1 MVRWRTEKIKGAK
14 GTVLL
19 LRAALCDTVFLM
31 ADSLLRKIPKVDD
44 ILKSAE
50 WLRSAKG
57 FPQETAKDALRQVLD
72 GLRQG
77 IREGKI
83 ASIPALGEIVKDA
96 VRRASELTRPGL
108 QRVINGTGVIIHT
121 NLGRSL
127 LAPSAI
133 NALTNIAAHYSNLEY
148 DLVQGRRGDRYEHCS
163 SILQRLTGAEASLV
177 VNNNAA
183 AVLLVLNTLAE
194 GKEVVISRGELI
206 EIGGSFRIPDV
217 MRKSGAILREVGS
230 TNRTFIRDYERAMH
244 EQTGLLM
251 KAHPSN
257 FRVRGFV
264 HETSVA
270 ELVSLGEKCRIPVFY
285 DAGSGLLFQL
295 EEGRSFDEPVIMDF
309 VGTGLQAIDVISF
322 SADKLLGGPQAGIIL
337 GRKTYIEAMKKNS
350 LTRALRPDKFTL
362 AALEATLLLYLD
374 RETKRQIPTI
384 EMIYQREN
392 ELRRRAVRLAAA
404 LRKRSGALTV
414 SVVKLFSEAGGG
426 SLPDISL
433 PSYGLA
439 VVPRRL
445 SLVAFE
451 ERLRRLETPI
461 IARIEKD
468 QLLIDVRTVRKADEA
483 ALLAGL
489 AAGLTDAT

>member
-1 MVRWRTEKIKGAK
+1 M
-14 GTVLL
+14 LL
-19 LRAALCDTVFLM
+19 LRAALCDTVFSM
-31 ADSLLRKIPKVDD
+31 ADALLRKIPKVDD

-83 ASIPALGEIVKDA
+83 ASIPALGEIVSA
-96 VRRASELTRPGL
+96 AASRASELVRPGL
-108 QRVINGTGVIIHT
+108 HRVINGTGVIIHT

-133 NALTNIAAHYSNLEY
+133 NALTSIASQYSNLEY

-230 TNRTFIRDYERAMH
+230 TNRTFIRDYERAMN
-244 EQTGLLM
+244 ETTGLLM

-270 ELVSLGEKCRIPVFY
+270 ELVSLGEKYHVPVFY

-295 EEGRSFDEPVIMDF
+295 EEGRSFDEPVIVDF
-309 VGTGLQAIDVISF
+309 IGTGLDVISF
-322 SADKLLGGPQAGIIL
+322 SGDKLLGGPQAGIIL

-374 RETKRQIPTI
+374 RETRRQIPTI
-384 EMIYQREN
+384 EMIYQEEK

-404 LRKRSGALTV
+404 LRKRAGALTV
-414 SVVKLFSEAGGG
+414 SVVKLFSEVGGG

-433 PSYGLA
+433 PSYGFA

-445 SLVAFE
+445 SPVALE
-451 ERLRRLETPI
+451 ERLRKLETPI

-468 QLLIDVRTVRKADEA
+468 QILIDVRTVRKADEA

-489 AAGLTDAT
+489 AAALTDGT

>member
-1 MVRWRTEKIKGAK
+1 
-14 GTVLL
+14 
-19 LRAALCDTVFLM
+19 
-31 ADSLLRKIPKVDD
+31 
-44 ILKSAE
+44 
-50 WLRSAKG
+50 
-57 FPQETAKDALRQVLD
+57 
-72 GLRQG
+72 
-77 IREGKI
+77 
-83 ASIPALGEIVKDA
+83 
-96 VRRASELTRPGL
+96 
-108 QRVINGTGVIIHT
+108 
-121 NLGRSL
+121 
-127 LAPSAI
+127 
-133 NALTNIAAHYSNLEY
+133 
-148 DLVQGRRGDRYEHCS
+148 
-163 SILQRLTGAEASLV
+163 
-177 VNNNAA
+177 
-183 AVLLVLNTLAE
+183 
-194 GKEVVISRGELI
+194 
-206 EIGGSFRIPDV
+206 

-414 SVVKLFSEAGGG
+414 SVVKLVSEVGGG

>member
-1 MVRWRTEKIKGAK
+1 MS
-14 GTVLL
+14 
-19 LRAALCDTVFLM
+19 
-31 ADSLLRKIPKVDD
+31 DSLLRKIPKVDD

-50 WLRSAKG
+50 WARSARDV
-57 FPQETAKDALRQVLD
+57 PQETAKDALRQVLD

-77 IREGKI
+77 IREGRV
-83 ASIPALGEIVKDA
+83 ASVPAVVEIVKDT
-96 VRRASELTRPGL
+96 VKRAKELAKPGL
-108 QRVINGTGVIIHT
+108 HRVINGTGVIIHT

-133 NALTNIAAHYSNLEY
+133 SALTSIASHYSNLEY
-148 DLVQGRRGDRYEHCS
+148 DLTLGKRGDRYEHCS

-264 HETSVA
+264 HETSVV
-270 ELVSLGEKCRIPVFY
+270 ELVSLGEKHRVPVFY
-285 DAGSGLLFQL
+285 DAGSGLLFHL
-295 EEGRSFDEPVIMDF
+295 EEGRSFDEPVINDF
-309 VGTGLQAIDVISF
+309 VGTGLDVISF

-337 GRKTYIEAMKKNS
+337 GRKTYIEAMKRNS

-374 RETKRQIPTI
+374 RETKKQIPTI
-384 EMIYQREN
+384 EMIYQE
-392 ELRRRAVRLAAA
+392 EKHLRRRAVRLAAA
-404 LRKRSGALTV
+404 LKGRVGGLTA
-414 SVVKLFSEAGGG
+414 SVVKLFSEVGGG
-426 SLPDISL
+426 SLPDITL

-439 VVPRRL
+439 LVPRRL
-445 SLVAFE
+445 SLVVFE

-468 QLLIDVRTVRKADEA
+468 QLLIDVRTVRKDDEA

-489 AAGLTDAT
+489 AAALTDGT

>member
-1 MVRWRTEKIKGAK
+1 
-14 GTVLL
+14 
-19 LRAALCDTVFLM
+19 
-31 ADSLLRKIPKVDD
+31 
-44 ILKSAE
+44 
-50 WLRSAKG
+50 
-57 FPQETAKDALRQVLD
+57 
-72 GLRQG
+72 
-77 IREGKI
+77 
-83 ASIPALGEIVKDA
+83 
-96 VRRASELTRPGL
+96 
-108 QRVINGTGVIIHT
+108 
-121 NLGRSL
+121 
-127 LAPSAI
+127 
-133 NALTNIAAHYSNLEY
+133 
-148 DLVQGRRGDRYEHCS
+148 
-163 SILQRLTGAEASLV
+163 
-177 VNNNAA
+177 
-183 AVLLVLNTLAE
+183 
-194 GKEVVISRGELI
+194 
-206 EIGGSFRIPDV
+206 
-217 MRKSGAILREVGS
+217 
-230 TNRTFIRDYERAMH
+230 IRDYERAMH

-337 GRKTYIEAMKKNS
+337 GRTTYIEAMKKNS

-414 SVVKLFSEAGGG
+414 SVVKLVSEVGGG